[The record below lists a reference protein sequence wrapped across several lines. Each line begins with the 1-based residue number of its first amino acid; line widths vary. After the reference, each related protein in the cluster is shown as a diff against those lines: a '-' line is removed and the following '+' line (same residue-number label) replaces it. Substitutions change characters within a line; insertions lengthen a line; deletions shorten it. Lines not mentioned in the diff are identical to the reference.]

1 MCRRFFVM
9 TSARQTMYCGGW
21 ATELWRGK
29 KITCRNL
36 AAQQKR
42 KELAANDPITVRYN
56 SRCGAI
62 RVEEGRGTIT
72 KEFAAAAKALAK
84 EHKQLAA
91 SDPVYAAKQYI
102 ADMERS
108 KLYADIDK
116 QMKWLAEGRLEVS
129 ADEGVGKG
137 II

>member
-1 MCRRFFVM
+1 MCHRYFVM

-42 KELAANDPITVRYN
+42 KELAA
-56 SRCGAI
+56 
-62 RVEEGRGTIT
+62 
-72 KEFAAAAKALAK
+72 KALAK

-91 SDPVYAAKQYI
+91 SDPVYAAKLYI
-102 ADMERS
+102 ADSLLINLIAKRV
-108 KLYADIDK
+108 L
-116 QMKWLAEGRLEVS
+116 
-129 ADEGVGKG
+129 
-137 II
+137 